1 MPDCRVS
8 MALLGSCPG
17 ESCPEPWLR
26 CDGAS
31 GHAQGP
37 ARTMACGA
45 PGHPTIQT
53 SRLSSGS
60 EGAYTYK
67 MFGLMAPK

>member
-8 MALLGSCPG
+8 MALLGSRPG
-17 ESCPEPWLR
+17 ESRPEPWLR
-26 CDGAS
+26 CNGAS

-37 ARTMACGA
+37 TIACGA
-45 PGHPTIQT
+45 PGHQTIQT

-67 MFGLMAPK
+67 MFGLMVPK